1 MRPASQ
7 RRSVTW
13 RSRIKDLVLVAL
25 AFALGGL
32 ALGAFTAFRIWDVGN
47 HDGRRPVDAIVVMGA
62 AQYNGR
68 PSAVLAARLDH
79 AIELYQAGY
88 GRYLFLTGGNLPGDL
103 TTEAET
109 GRRYAL
115 RRGVPASAILIEN
128 RGGSTLESIRNVRAV
143 LDEKGLRTALFVSD
157 RTHMLR
163 VLRLAADSG
172 IEAWGSP
179 TETSPA
185 DSQQP
190 MHFNAFVH
198 EMGAL
203 GYYAFLSLDAP

>member
-1 MRPASQ
+1 MRPLRSR
-7 RRSVTW
+7 RRSL
-13 RSRIKDLVLVAL
+13 RGRIADLVIVAL
-25 AFALGGL
+25 AFAAGGL
-32 ALGAFTAFRIWDVGN
+32 ALTGYTALRVWDVGN
-47 HDGRRPVDAIVVMGA
+47 HDNRRQVDAIVVMGA

-79 AIELYQAGY
+79 AIELYRAGY
-88 GRYLFLTGGNLPGDL
+88 GRFLFLTGGNLPGDL

-115 RRGVPASAILIEN
+115 RRGVPQAAILIEN
-128 RGGSTLESIRNVRAV
+128 SGGSTLESIRHVRDVFDA
-143 LDEKGLRTALFVSD
+143 KGLKTALFVSD

-163 VLRLAADSG
+163 VLRLADDAG

-185 DSQQP
+185 DSEQP
-190 MHFNAFVH
+190 MHFNAFMH

-203 GYYAFLSLDAP
+203 GYYAFLEADIP